1 MLPKTSLKWGIVLG
15 LAIVVGTQVLTW
27 LGLGLSIWFPVVTY
41 LSVIVFVAS
50 GLRDLKI
57 RQAGKLTFLNAGLA
71 VLIIILI
78 SRLIFQIYMFVYINY
93 VDPNWV
99 NTVAESWTQRMQD
112 ADIPAD
118 RIEQRI
124 SSFRNAWR
132 PVNVFTVELLM
143 YAIPQIVL
151 GWMVSLLFV
160 FRKQKM
166 TGPSGNSSL

>member
-1 MLPKTSLKWGIVLG
+1 
-15 LAIVVGTQVLTW
+15 
-27 LGLGLSIWFPVVTY
+27 
-41 LSVIVFVAS
+41 
-50 GLRDLKI
+50 
-57 RQAGKLTFLNAGLA
+57 
-71 VLIIILI
+71 
-78 SRLIFQIYMFVYINY
+78 
-93 VDPNWV
+93 
-99 NTVAESWTQRMQD
+99 MQD
-112 ADIPAD
+112 ADITAD